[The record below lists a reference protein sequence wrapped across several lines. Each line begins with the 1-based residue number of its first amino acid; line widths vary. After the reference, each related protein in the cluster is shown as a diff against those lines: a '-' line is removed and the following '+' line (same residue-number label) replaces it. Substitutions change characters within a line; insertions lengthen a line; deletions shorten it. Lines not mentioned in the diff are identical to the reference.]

1 MPVRPS
7 GPSAELSVYSSNK
20 GDTSK
25 GRVDKPKMGL
35 CTNETEIVKPLYKDT
50 DNI

>member
-1 MPVRPS
+1 MPVR
-7 GPSAELSVYSSNK
+7 PSAELSVYSTNK

-25 GRVDKPKMGL
+25 RRVDKPKMGL
-35 CTNETEIVKPLYKDT
+35 CTNDTEIVKPLYKDT